1 MRRGETDLPQTNM
14 RQTKRI
20 SGCLL
25 FIVVAMSSIAVAQ
38 NNPKE
43 PAPDAI
49 YKKAQEWSTKGNY
62 AKSLEEYLKAARI
75 YEAKKDHKNL
85 AKTYNSI
92 GLTYYEL
99 KNEAQSKA
107 FYNKALTELSVVPDK
122 RLLSYVYNNLG
133 MLSGNQGVND
143 SAIYYYSESLQ
154 LKRKIGDS
162 IGISRTLTNL
172 GVIELKRHRF
182 ESALDYY
189 LQSLRIKE
197 GLNDTLGMAIIYSNI
212 ADAYGWMGKL
222 DSTEF
227 YLTKGMRFARLKK
240 DISSI
245 KLFYSNFSALYN
257 ARGDYKKAFLY
268 SDSTIKIQEKLFT
281 DRMTREFVKQ
291 QIIYDTEKK
300 EEQLKAERAKTKFL
314 REKEKREKTE
324 KIVLII
330 FLVTATVVA
339 ILLFF
344 IIRLRSKQIKQSSVL
359 LDKEKQL
366 NLIVAQKAEQ
376 QQQMLEK
383 EIELK
388 TKELLSSSTM
398 MLQKQEIILEL
409 KDQLAE
415 LKITDNSIPDDWLA
429 KLSQTY
435 ASSLSIEQEWE
446 RFKTHF
452 EHIHTSFFDRLNA
465 LSSDLSETDLRHCA
479 YMKIGMTTKEISSL
493 LNIEP
498 ASVQKSRVRLKKKL
512 ALSREEDLIE
522 FIKSIG

>member
-1 MRRGETDLPQTNM
+1 MFIA
-14 RQTKRI
+14 I
-20 SGCLL
+20 SMGN
-25 FIVVAMSSIAVAQ
+25 VAVAQ
-38 NNPKE
+38 KNTKE
-43 PAPDAI
+43 NSPDAI
-49 YKKAQEWSTKGNY
+49 YGKAQEFAAMGNY
-62 AKSLEEYLKAARI
+62 AKSLEEFLKASRI
-75 YEAKKDHKNL
+75 YEVNKDHKNL

-99 KNEAQSKA
+99 KNEVLSKS
-107 FYNKALTELSVVPDK
+107 FYNKALAELSIVPDK

-133 MLSGNQGVND
+133 MLAGNQGVND
-143 SAIYYYSESLQ
+143 SAAYYYSESLQ
-154 LKRKIGDS
+154 LKRKIRDS

-172 GVIELKRHRF
+172 GVIELKRQRF
-182 ESALDYY
+182 ESALNYY
-189 LQSLRIKE
+189 VQSLRIKE
-197 GLNDTLGMAIIYSNI
+197 KLHDTLGMATIYSNI

-227 YLTKGMRFARLKK
+227 YLTKGMQFARTKK
-240 DISSI
+240 DISTI

-257 ARGDYKKAFLY
+257 ARGDFKKAFAY
-268 SDSTIKIQEKLFT
+268 ADSTIKIQEKLFT
-281 DRMTREFVKQ
+281 ERMTREFVKQ
-291 QIIYDTEKK
+291 QIVYDTEKK

-324 KIVLII
+324 KNILII
-330 FLVTATVVA
+330 FLVTALIVA
-339 ILLFF
+339 LLLYF
-344 IIRLRSKQIKQSSVL
+344 IIRLRSKQIKQSAAL
-359 LDKEKQL
+359 LEKEKQL

-388 TKELLSSSTM
+388 TKELLSSSNL

-409 KDQLAE
+409 KEQLVE
-415 LKITDNSIPDDWLA
+415 LKITDNSIPDDWFA

-435 ASSLSIEQEWE
+435 ASSLSIDQEWE

-452 EHIHTSFFDRLNA
+452 EHIHTSFFDRLNS

-479 YMKIGMTTKEISSL
+479 YIKIGMTTKEISSL
-493 LNIEP
+493 LNLEP

-512 ALSREEDLIE
+512 ALSRDEDLIE
-522 FIKSIG
+522 FIKKIV

>member
-1 MRRGETDLPQTNM
+1 MRDTNGIICGIM
-14 RQTKRI
+14 
-20 SGCLL
+20 
-25 FIVVAMSSIAVAQ
+25 FIVMAMSNTVVAQ

-43 PAPDAI
+43 KTADAI
-49 YKKAQEWSTKGNY
+49 YGKAQEYASNGNY

-85 AKTYNSI
+85 AKVYNSI

-99 KNEAQSKA
+99 KNETSGKA
-107 FYNKALTELSVVPDK
+107 FYNKALAELKVEPDR

-133 MLSGNQGVND
+133 MLSGNQGRDD

-154 LKRKIGDS
+154 LKRKIRDS

-172 GVIELKRHRF
+172 GVIELKRRRF
-182 ESALDYY
+182 ESALGYY
-189 LQSLRIKE
+189 FQSLEIKE
-197 GLNDTLGMAIIYSNI
+197 QLHDTLGMATIYSNI
-212 ADAYGWMGKL
+212 ADAYGWMNKL

-227 YLTKGMRFARLKK
+227 YLQKGMQFARLKK

-245 KLFYSNFSALYN
+245 RLFYVNFSALYN
-257 ARGDYKKAFLY
+257 ARGDFKKAFAY
-268 SDSTIKIQEKLFT
+268 ADSTIKIQEKLFT
-281 DRMTREFVKQ
+281 DKMTREFVKQ

-314 REKEKREKTE
+314 KEKEKRERTE
-324 KIVLII
+324 KIILII
-330 FLVTATVVA
+330 LLVMATIVA
-339 ILLFF
+339 ILLYY
-344 IIRLRSKQIKQSSVL
+344 IIGLRSKQIKQSSQL
-359 LDKEKQL
+359 LENEKQL
-366 NLIVAQKAEQ
+366 NLVVAQKAEQ
-376 QQQMLEK
+376 QQQILEK

-388 TKELLSSSTM
+388 TKELLGSSTM

-409 KDQLAE
+409 KDQLTA
-415 LKITDNSIPDDWLA
+415 LKNTDNSIPDDWFT

-452 EHIHTSFFDRLNA
+452 EHIHTSFFDRLVS
-465 LSSDLSETDLRHCA
+465 LSHDLSETDLRHCA
-479 YMKIGMTTKEISSL
+479 YMKIGMTTKEISAL

-522 FIKSIG
+522 FIKNIV